1 MQRKKLRAR
10 RFGASVTARGVLNWK
25 AVPSVQGV
33 EEVTKNGSKY
43 GHGKGAHK
51 CAGIASLQPG
61 RRLHEDTPTVQ
72 PAGTGESLAFGP
84 RGLIALTTLVM
95 AMALTTALFF
105 VVRVG
110 RTMLQVQ
117 AGFQNDGRAMQSGSD
132 PAVPRPPALVLHGIG
147 VTGGAPEAVI
157 NGQTVHEGDIIEGA
171 RVTAIKDQYVKL
183 RFAGRNLVLRM
194 P

>member
-1 MQRKKLRAR
+1 MAKDD
-10 RFGASVTARGVLNWK
+10 LNTGRWD
-25 AVPSVQGV
+25 S
-33 EEVTKNGSKY
+33 
-43 GHGKGAHK
+43 
-51 CAGIASLQPG
+51 IASLQPG

-72 PAGTGESLAFGP
+72 PSGNGESLAIGP

-110 RTMLQVQ
+110 RAMLQVQ
-117 AGFQNDGRAMQSGSD
+117 AGFQYDERATQSGSD
-132 PAVPRPPALVLHGIG
+132 PAAPRPPALVLYGIG

-157 NGQTVHEGDIIEGA
+157 NGQTVREGDVIEGA
-171 RVTAIKDQYVKL
+171 HVTAIKDQYVKL
-183 RFAGRNLVLRM
+183 RFAGRDFVLRL